1 MGRGQCAEIKRE
13 GIKASAFYER
23 IYVLYIGHRAV
34 AAQAY
39 LKRAECLHRGYE
51 DVKAIETLKAMLENK
66 DFEPFP
72 EYEKAQQLLAKLGGP
87 QG

>member
-1 MGRGQCAEIKRE
+1 
-13 GIKASAFYER
+13 
-23 IYVLYIGHRAV
+23 
-34 AAQAY
+34 
-39 LKRAECLHRGYE
+39 
-51 DVKAIETLKAMLENK
+51 MLENK